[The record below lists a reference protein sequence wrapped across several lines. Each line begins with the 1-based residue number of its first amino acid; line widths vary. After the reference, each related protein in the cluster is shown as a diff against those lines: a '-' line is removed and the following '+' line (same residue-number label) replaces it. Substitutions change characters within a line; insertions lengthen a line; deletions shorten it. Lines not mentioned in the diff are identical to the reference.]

1 MNTEP
6 KDYFA
11 FLLRLWPE
19 GAGTDGAARWRAVLE
34 NAHTGERL
42 GFASLEQLFAHL
54 MQLAENRGKTQA
66 EESDRPPTS
75 LA

>member
-1 MNTEP
+1 MNTES
-6 KDYFA
+6 KGYIA

-19 GAGTDGAARWRAVLE
+19 GASSSYAANWRATLE

-54 MQLAENRGKTQA
+54 MQLVETPDQSPPETG
-66 EESDRPPTS
+66 DRPPAMS
-75 LA
+75 K